1 MPAMDPELK
10 QYIDQKVNEEVA
22 RRFKE
27 LAETAGKPNRMAL
40 VASKG
45 SLDMAYPPLILGTT
59 AASLGWEVG
68 IFFTFYGLDILHKDR
83 LHHLKVGPVG
93 NPAMPPPI
101 QALPF
106 LKVPNLV
113 GALPGMTAVATTM
126 MKSWIARAQLP
137 TIPQLLDI
145 ARECD
150 VQLFACAT
158 TMGLMGIRQS
168 DLIDGAKC
176 AGAAAFL
183 DYAADAKVAMF
194 I

>member
-1 MPAMDPELK
+1 MDTDVK

-22 RRFKE
+22 RRFRE
-27 LAETAGKPNRMAL
+27 LGEASSKPTRMAL

-45 SLDMAYPPLILGTT
+45 TLDMAYPPLILATT

-83 LHHLKVGPVG
+83 IHTLKVGPVG

-101 QALPF
+101 RALPF
-106 LKVPNLV
+106 LKVPNIV
-113 GALPGMTAVATTM
+113 GALPGMTAMATQM
-126 MKSWIARAQLP
+126 MKSWIARAKLP
-137 TIPQLLDI
+137 TIPELMDI
-145 ARECD
+145 AKACD
-150 VQLFACAT
+150 VSLFACAT
-158 TMGLMGIRQS
+158 TMGLMGISQAE
-168 DLIDGAKC
+168 LIDGAKC

-183 DYAADAKVAMF
+183 DYAAGAKVSLF